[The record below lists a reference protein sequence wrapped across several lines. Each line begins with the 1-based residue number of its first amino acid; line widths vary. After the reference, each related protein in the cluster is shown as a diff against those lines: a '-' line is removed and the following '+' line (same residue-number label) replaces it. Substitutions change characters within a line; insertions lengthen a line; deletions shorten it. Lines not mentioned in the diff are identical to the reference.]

1 MPPPTTHEL
10 TDTTSSADLSRDQTA
25 KTLRDLTAET
35 PRDLTIETPRD
46 PQQLIVLEVTENA
59 RKVTHDDSHILT
71 PAEDSFDH
79 FR

>member
-10 TDTTSSADLSRDQTA
+10 TDTTTSADLSRD
-25 KTLRDLTAET
+25 LTA
-35 PRDLTIETPRD
+35 ETPRD

-59 RKVTHDDSHILT
+59 RKVTHDDKYVLT

>member
-10 TDTTSSADLSRDQTA
+10 IDTTTSAEL
-25 KTLRDLTAET
+25 LRDLTAET
-35 PRDLTIETPRD
+35 QRDLTAETQHD